1 MKDTVASKVD
11 ASAQQAV
18 HKQDRSR
25 VGRFLR
31 LIGAAVDPRAWAHL
45 IKIVNYYNYTHVAP
59 RRAAHLGHDVRLS
72 PTVSLSNPSNVH
84 IGDRA
89 RIGAGCNLWCG
100 PSSGRIVIGTD
111 ALFGPNVMI
120 TAASYRIH
128 DGSPVTKQ
136 PMKEADVILGHDV
149 WVGYGAVILAGT
161 TVGDGAIIGANAVV
175 RGNVPPNAIISGNP
189 ATQTGTRNPDRPG
202 APKSDL

>member
-1 MKDTVASKVD
+1 MAVIRWPYHCNSERVAPLTGRHTGPIRTKARAMKDTVASKVD

-31 LIGAAVDPRAWAHL
+31 LIGAAVDPWALAHL

-84 IGDRA
+84 IGD
-89 RIGAGCNLWCG
+89 
-100 PSSGRIVIGTD
+100 PV
-111 ALFGPNVMI
+111 
-120 TAASYRIH
+120 SYTH
-128 DGSPVTKQ
+128 LTLPT
-136 PMKEADVILGHDV
+136 ILLV
-149 WVGYGAVILAGT
+149 
-161 TVGDGAIIGANAVV
+161 
-175 RGNVPPNAIISGNP
+175 
-189 ATQTGTRNPDRPG
+189 
-202 APKSDL
+202 